1 MRTDLNATHQK
12 MYKKR
17 ITVGYARKM
26 EACNRI
32 QQLIFIH
39 LVSIFQKSG
48 VGQAIGNQTFIVMA
62 FRLIRIRG
70 PIAIFSFLNKLQF
83 RTRKQLSCII
93 SHCIAFIL
101 GSCIKS
107 VPQCAGCLD
116 HRTCQRC
123 QEGFLMIESY
133 WGALCVA
140 SCPGGFTKIQ
150 TEENGLVCKKSK
162 GVCFFFS
169 VTG

>member
-39 LVSIFQKSG
+39 LISSG

-62 FRLIRIRG
+62 FRLIRIKG
-70 PIAIFSFLNKLQF
+70 PIAIF
-83 RTRKQLSCII
+83 
-93 SHCIAFIL
+93 
-101 GSCIKS
+101 
-107 VPQCAGCLD
+107 
-116 HRTCQRC
+116 
-123 QEGFLMIESY
+123 
-133 WGALCVA
+133 
-140 SCPGGFTKIQ
+140 
-150 TEENGLVCKKSK
+150 
-162 GVCFFFS
+162 FFFKQ
-169 VTG
+169 VAV